1 MIEAGCEQKKDVLS
15 QLEAESLA
23 LTRFISPGEAELVK
37 ARLMQISRSW
47 EELLNSVRRRG
58 AELQAS
64 LVYKVK
70 LIEDMDEVLTLC
82 CFVCVFV
89 HVFAVGS

>member
-1 MIEAGCEQKKDVLS
+1 MIEAGCEEKKDVLS
-15 QLEAESLA
+15 QLEAAS
-23 LTRFISPGEAELVK
+23 LTRFISPGEAERVK

-58 AELQAS
+58 VELQAS

-89 HVFAVGS
+89 HVFAVCS